1 MRVNSLLML
10 RRFLTRKQ
18 PAEPYTK
25 AIKAGIGGAIAIATL
40 ALLGYIIGNPLLMAP
55 FGATC
60 VLLFSLPKSPL
71 SQPVNVIGGHVV
83 SIVIGLALHTFMPL
97 DWWSQTLF
105 MGLAVGLAISAMAI
119 LRVTHPPAGADPLVV
134 FFSSPGWEYTL
145 FPVALGSI
153 ALVITAWFFHQLPP
167 RTVYPLPEQGD

>member
-1 MRVNSLLML
+1 MSVTSILML

-25 AIKAGIGGAIAIATL
+25 AIKAGIGGAIAIAIL
-40 ALLGYIIGNPLLMAP
+40 VLLGYASDSPLLMAP

-71 SQPVNVIGGHVV
+71 SQPINVIAGHMV
-83 SIVIGLALHTFMPL
+83 SIIIGLTLNYFLPM
-97 DWWSQTLF
+97 DWWSIA
-105 MGLAVGLAISAMAI
+105 LAVGLAIAAMAV
-119 LRVTHPPAGADPLVV
+119 LRVTHPPAGADPIVV
-134 FFSSPGWEYTL
+134 FFSSPGWEYAI

-153 ALVITAWFFHQLPP
+153 ALVITAWIFHKIPP
-167 RTVYPLPEQGD
+167 KTDYPLSEHNG